1 MAVESKHT
9 KISFPLPP
17 VFFTVLWLIV
27 QYSQA
32 HRRAESIFTLK
43 TEILLHTFSA
53 RLRHGLNSLQSKG
66 NDQLGR
72 LEKIFVKRWM
82 PALILL
88 VTLVQMHTIPEAQ
101 GLNLALHVL
110 VFPFSRS
117 YSFRTHLKS
126 VSFLKTDHIV
136 AMGAFGG
143 RMDHCLANINTLY
156 TALTLSK
163 APLYLFYDNSMA
175 CLLDKVRHICCLVVI
190 LSRHYRY
197 LCNFF
202 CHFWFKWWTDKL
214 LPSLCMENCDLCWD
228 SGTDLPVPTQ

>member
-88 VTLVQMHTIPEAQ
+88 VTLVQMHTITEAQ

-126 VSFLKTDHIV
+126 VSYVWRLITLWLWEHLEDAWTIV
-136 AMGAFGG
+136 WLTST
-143 RMDHCLANINTLY
+143 HCTQ
-156 TALTLSK
+156 
-163 APLYLFYDNSMA
+163 PWH
-175 CLLDKVRHICCLVVI
+175 CQRHHCIYFMITPWLV
-190 LSRHYRY
+190 
-197 LCNFF
+197 C
-202 CHFWFKWWTDKL
+202 WTR
-214 LPSLCMENCDLCWD
+214 
-228 SGTDLPVPTQ
+228 